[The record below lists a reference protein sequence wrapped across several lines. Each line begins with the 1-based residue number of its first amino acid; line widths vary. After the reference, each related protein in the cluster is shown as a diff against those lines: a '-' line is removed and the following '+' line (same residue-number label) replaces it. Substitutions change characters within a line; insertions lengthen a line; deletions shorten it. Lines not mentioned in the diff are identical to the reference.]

1 MSTVKSGYEVPP
13 ELLTN
18 TWLCLSNA
26 TPAVTPA
33 RPLHRY
39 GKNIKLTAVPLPEQG
54 QPHSS
59 TRASKHSMP
68 PRFCSQWG
76 NAGTLLGTER
86 CSPFPRSVEPNET
99 CSLPAVAVRMAQ
111 GISVAH
117 RHKRPTK
124 TCWEGNGQAGFIR
137 LLSSSSVSR
146 DSENTCWVYTTRQ
159 TSHILN
165 NQNPG

>member
-59 TRASKHSMP
+59 TRASKHSTP

-76 NAGTLLGTER
+76 MQAPCWEQSAALH
-86 CSPFPRSVEPNET
+86 SHVQWSPNET